1 MALLNFLREPLTFA
15 RQMGSYS
22 AGRVVRIADQL
33 TTDSDAEMASRFR
46 VPSISAIEL
55 GMVKAK
61 DPPASLEVAGAGI
74 ARLGELVRE
83 MVDFYRTYEFFHVQY
98 KHGLKILF
106 RPFGGVLPAETI
118 AARKRDV
125 SAPLFALSNEALSS
139 MVQRPPSQQD
149 LMIEASPEAQPHLA
163 ELVTNRDLLRIQMA
177 GPQVDLDGVAAHSRE
192 VSRLLRLAATNRLSL
207 GHLDQ
212 NGQQTFELPGEGDQE
227 NLRVV
232 IEPTHAVELSD
243 VMS

>member
-1 MALLNFLREPLTFA
+1 
-15 RQMGSYS
+15 
-22 AGRVVRIADQL
+22 
-33 TTDSDAEMASRFR
+33 
-46 VPSISAIEL
+46 
-55 GMVKAK
+55 
-61 DPPASLEVAGAGI
+61 
-74 ARLGELVRE
+74 
-83 MVDFYRTYEFFHVQY
+83 
-98 KHGLKILF
+98 
-106 RPFGGVLPAETI
+106 
-118 AARKRDV
+118 
-125 SAPLFALSNEALSS
+125 
-139 MVQRPPSQQD
+139 
-149 LMIEASPEAQPHLA
+149 
-163 ELVTNRDLLRIQMA
+163 MA